1 MSYNPNQFYLDFVYE
16 EYFKYHSP
24 LTYILTIFDYIDW
37 SLVHDIKNTGVGRT
51 GYSPVSMIK
60 ALLFKTI
67 KKIHSIRELIN
78 ELYSNPYLAQIMGF
92 DPIRNYV
99 PSEST
104 FSNFRKSFHINI
116 IYSII
121 TDLLFRGISD
131 GFISTDLV
139 IVDSFPIPFD
149 SHFNNPKS
157 FNNFSDDFSTYYST
171 PLDADFGVKPINDNI
186 RFYDKHGNPKNIF
199 FYVGYK
205 GHTISF
211 FNIPIFTIV
220 TPASI
225 DDKSVSL
232 NLLIC
237 LCSILKLLVQKLLL
251 IRVMTLLRFMILFI
265 MFLAV
270 SLLSL

>member
-1 MSYNPNQFYLDFVYE
+1 VYE

-171 PLDADFGVKPINDNI
+171 PLDADFG
-186 RFYDKHGNPKNIF
+186 
-199 FYVGYK
+199 
-205 GHTISF
+205 
-211 FNIPIFTIV
+211 
-220 TPASI
+220 
-225 DDKSVSL
+225 L
-232 NLLIC
+232 NLLMII
-237 LCSILKLLVQKLLL
+237 LDFMINTEILKIFSFMSVTKVILFLFLISLFLLL
-251 IRVMTLLRFMILFI
+251 LLLLLLMINLFP
-265 MFLAV
+265 
-270 SLLSL
+270 